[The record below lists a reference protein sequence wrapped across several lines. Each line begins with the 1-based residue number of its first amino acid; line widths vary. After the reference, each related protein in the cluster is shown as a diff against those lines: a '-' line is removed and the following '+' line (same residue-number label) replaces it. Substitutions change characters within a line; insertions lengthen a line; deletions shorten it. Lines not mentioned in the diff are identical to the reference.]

1 MNQNKIPVTLIS
13 GFLGAGKTTLLSH
26 ILANKENK
34 KVAVIVNDMASI
46 NIDAA
51 LIKREETQ
59 FLQKEEKLVEMTN
72 GCICCTLRED
82 LLVEIN
88 KLAKMNSFD
97 LIIIESTGISEPL
110 PVAETFTF
118 EDENGNSLSHF
129 ANLDAC
135 ITVVDG
141 AHFLKE
147 YCSSEL
153 LNTKETSLEEDDP
166 RNISELLA
174 AQVEFANIIIINKID
189 LISND
194 ELGELKV
201 ILHKMNYKAK
211 ILTSQKGNVPLD
223 EIIDTKLFSF
233 DEAEENE
240 DWLHEERGT
249 HSPESHEYGISSF
262 VYKAERPF
270 HPKRFW
276 QFIKDDSD
284 NVIRSKGFVW
294 MANTPNIIAYWSQAG
309 SSCSLEQYG
318 ESDEETKFQEIV
330 FIGQG
335 LNIEKVTENLNKCL
349 LNDIEMSIP
358 VENWTHQY
366 ESFILDK

>member
-59 FLQKEEKLVEMTN
+59 FLHKEEKLVEMTN

-153 LNTKETSLEEDDP
+153 LNTKETSLAEDDP

-194 ELGELKV
+194 ELGELKA
-201 ILHKMNYKAK
+201 ILHKMNHKAK

-223 EIIDTKLFSF
+223 EIINTKLFSF

-358 VENWTHQY
+358 VENWPHQY